1 MNGIITEG
9 RAKFKVGDKVRASKF
24 QTLFEKRYTPNWSTE
39 VFEIVTVQRT
49 YPVRYILRD
58 SAGETISGGFYEYE
72 LHSVANPTV
81 SLWSRRL
88 FVTRE
93 TRCTLSGSDSIRH
106 GTRG

>member
-9 RAKFKVGDKVRASKF
+9 RAFKVGDKVRASKF
-24 QTLFEKRYTPNWSTE
+24 KTLFEKGYTPNWSTE
-39 VFEIVTVQRT
+39 VFEIVSVQRT
-49 YPVRYILRD
+49 YPVTYILRD
-58 SAGETISGGFYEYE
+58 SAGEPISGGFYKYE

-81 SLWSRRL
+81 SLWLRRL
-88 FVTRE
+88 LVARE